1 MRIAIVGAGSIGG
14 AIAHALAL
22 TGHDPVVVARGA
34 TKAALERDG
43 FTVTR
48 AGRIEKSAPR
58 VVADPAQAGVQ
69 DMVIGALKA
78 HDWPGAVDLFAPL
91 VGPET
96 LLLPAINGLPWW
108 YFQRQG
114 GAREGTP
121 LETVDPG
128 GILSKRFDPAR
139 IVGTVVYMAVSRPA
153 PGQLFWPT
161 GERLVIGDV
170 AAGAGN
176 AERAAAPLRAAGLNV
191 EIAPD
196 IRHAM
201 WLKLVNNASFN
212 PISVLARAGVVTIL
226 DDPQWR
232 AMGAAAMNEI
242 MALSAAAGCAVEID
256 VAARLE
262 SMRRLGDFKSS
273 MLQDFEA
280 GRKMEIGPLV
290 EAPREL
296 GRLTGVATP
305 VLDEL
310 SARMKAYA

>member
-34 TKAALERDG
+34 TKAALARDG

-58 VVADPAQAGVQ
+58 VVADPAAAGIQ

-78 HDWPGAVDLFAPL
+78 HDWPGAVDLFMPL
-91 VGPET
+91 MGPDT

-114 GAREGTP
+114 GARDGAI

-128 GILSKRFDPAR
+128 GMLSKRFDPAR

-153 PGQLFWPT
+153 PGHLAWPT

-176 AERAAAPLRAAGLNV
+176 AERAAIPLRAAGLNV
-191 EIAPD
+191 EIASD
-196 IRHAM
+196 SRHAM
-201 WLKLVNNASFN
+201 WTKLLGNASFN
-212 PISVLARAGVVTIL
+212 PISVLARAGVTAIL
-226 DDPQWR
+226 DDPHWR
-232 AMGAAAMNEI
+232 AMGAAVMREI
-242 MALSAAAGCAVEID
+242 MALSAAAGCAVDID
-256 VAARLE
+256 VEARLE
-262 SMRRLGDFKSS
+262 AMRRLGNFKSS

-280 GRKMEIGPLV
+280 GRKLEIGPLV
-290 EAPREL
+290 EAPREF

-310 SARMKAYA
+310 SARMQAYA

>member
-78 HDWPGAVDLFAPL
+78 HDWPGAVELFAPL
-91 VGPET
+91 MGPDT

-108 YFQRQG
+108 YFQRLG
-114 GAREGTP
+114 GAHADTR
-121 LETVDPG
+121 LDTVDPTG
-128 GILSKRFDPAR
+128 VLSTRFDPSR

-153 PGQLFWPT
+153 PGHLAWPT

-170 AAGAGN
+170 AADAGN
-176 AERAAAPLRAAGLNV
+176 AARAAIPLRAAGLNV
-191 EIAPD
+191 EIASD

-201 WLKLVNNASFN
+201 WTKLLGNSSFN
-212 PISVLARAGVVTIL
+212 PISVLARAGVVAIL

-232 AMGAAAMNEI
+232 AMCAAVMREI
-242 MALSAAAGCAVEID
+242 MALSKAAGCAVEID
-256 VAARLE
+256 AEARME
-262 SMRRLGDFKSS
+262 AMRRLGDFKSS

-280 GRKMEIGPLV
+280 GRSLEIGPMI

>member
-91 VGPET
+91 MGPDT

-108 YFQRQG
+108 YFQHSG
-114 GAREGTP
+114 GPRDGTV
-121 LETVDPG
+121 LETVDPA
-128 GILSKRFDPAR
+128 GILSERFDPTR

-153 PGQLFWPT
+153 PGQLAWPT
-161 GERLVIGDV
+161 GERLMIGDIAGGADN
-170 AAGAGN
+170 AA
-176 AERAAAPLRAAGLNV
+176 RAAAPLRAAGLNV
-191 EIAPD
+191 ELVPD
-196 IRHAM
+196 FRHAM

-212 PISVLARAGVVTIL
+212 PISVLTRAGVVAIL
-226 DDPQWR
+226 DDPHWR
-232 AMGAAAMNEI
+232 AMGTAVMREV

-256 VAARLE
+256 IEARLE

-273 MLQDFEA
+273 MLQDLES
-280 GRKMEIGPLV
+280 GRSMEIGPLV
-290 EAPREL
+290 EAPREF
-296 GRLTGVATP
+296 GRLMGVATP
-305 VLDEL
+305 VLDEI

>member
-48 AGRIEKSAPR
+48 AGSIEKSAPR

-78 HDWPGAVDLFAPL
+78 HDWPGAADLFAPMM
-91 VGPET
+91 GPDT

-108 YFQRQG
+108 YFQCLG
-114 GAREGTP
+114 GPRDGTI

-153 PGQLFWPT
+153 PGQLAWPT

-170 AAGAGN
+170 AGGAGN
-176 AERAAAPLRAAGLNV
+176 AERAAVPLRAAGLNV
-191 EIAPD
+191 EVVPD
-196 IRHAM
+196 IRNAM

-212 PISVLARAGVVTIL
+212 PISVLTRAGVVAIL
-226 DDPQWR
+226 DDPHWR
-232 AMGAAAMNEI
+232 AMGTSVMREI
-242 MALSAAAGCAVEID
+242 MALSAAAGCAVAVD
-256 VAARLE
+256 VEARLE

-280 GRKMEIGPLV
+280 GRSMEIGPLV

-305 VLDEL
+305 VLDEV
-310 SARMKAYA
+310 SAQMKAYA

>member
-91 VGPET
+91 MGRDT
-96 LLLPAINGLPWW
+96 LLMPAINGLPWW

-114 GAREGTP
+114 GAHDGKRIAA
-121 LETVDPG
+121 VDPAG
-128 GILSKRFDPAR
+128 TLSRFFDPAR

-153 PGQLFWPT
+153 PGHLAWPT

-170 AAGAGN
+170 DAATGN
-176 AERAAAPLRAAGLNV
+176 AERAAVPLRAAGLNV
-191 EIAPD
+191 EITPD
-196 IRHAM
+196 IRNAM

-212 PISVLARAGVVTIL
+212 PISVLARGGVATML
-226 DDPQWR
+226 ANPELR
-232 AMGAAAMNEI
+232 AMGSAAMREI
-242 MALSAAAGCAVEID
+242 VELSQAVGCKVEVDID
-256 VAARLE
+256 ARID
-262 SMRRLGDFKSS
+262 SMHRLGDFKSS

-280 GRKMEIGPLV
+280 GRSMEIGPLI
-290 EAPREL
+290 EAPREI
-296 GRLTGVATP
+296 GRLTGVSTP

-310 SARMKAYA
+310 SARMAAYA

>member
-58 VVADPAQAGVQ
+58 VVADPAEAGVQ

-78 HDWPGAVDLFAPL
+78 HDWPGAVELFAPL
-91 VGPET
+91 VGPDT

-108 YFQRQG
+108 YFQSLG
-114 GAREGTP
+114 GTHADTR
-121 LETVDPG
+121 LDTVDPAG
-128 GILSKRFDPAR
+128 VLSARFDPSR

-153 PGQLFWPT
+153 PGHLAWPT

-170 AAGAGN
+170 AADAGN
-176 AERAAAPLRAAGLNV
+176 AARAAIPLRAAGLNV
-191 EIAPD
+191 EIAAD

-201 WLKLVNNASFN
+201 WTKLLGNSSFN

-232 AMGAAAMNEI
+232 AMCAAVMREI
-242 MALSAAAGCAVEID
+242 MALSKAAGCAVEID
-256 VAARLE
+256 VEARME
-262 SMRRLGDFKSS
+262 SMRRLSDFKSS

-280 GRKMEIGPLV
+280 GRSLEIGPMI
-290 EAPREL
+290 EAPREF

-305 VLDEL
+305 ILDEL
-310 SARMKAYA
+310 STRMKAYA

>member
-58 VVADPAQAGVQ
+58 VVADPAEAGVQ

-78 HDWPGAVDLFAPL
+78 HDWPDAADLFAPL
-91 VGPET
+91 TGPDT

-108 YFQRQG
+108 YFQRLG
-114 GAREGTP
+114 GKRDGTR

-128 GILSKRFDPAR
+128 GVLSKRFDPAR

-153 PGQLFWPT
+153 PGHLAWPT
-161 GERLVIGDV
+161 GERLVIGDI

-176 AERAAAPLRAAGLNV
+176 AARAAVPLRAAGLNV
-191 EIAPD
+191 EIADD

-201 WLKLVNNASFN
+201 WTKLLNNASFN
-212 PISVLARAGVVTIL
+212 PISVLARAGVATIL
-226 DDPQWR
+226 DDPRWR
-232 AMGAAAMNEI
+232 AMGAAVMREI
-242 MALSAAAGCAVEID
+242 MALSEAAGCAVDID
-256 VAARLE
+256 IEARLE
-262 SMRRLGDFKSS
+262 ATRRLGDFKSS

-280 GRKMEIGPLV
+280 GRKMEIGPLI
-290 EAPREL
+290 EAPREV
-296 GRLTGVATP
+296 GRLTGVTTP
-305 VLDEL
+305 KLDEL
-310 SARMKAYA
+310 SALMKDYA

>member
-48 AGRIEKSAPR
+48 TGRTEKSNPR

-91 VGPET
+91 MGPDT

-114 GAREGTP
+114 GTFDGTR
-121 LETVDPG
+121 LETVDPAG
-128 GILSKRFDPAR
+128 VLSKRFDPAR

-153 PGQLFWPT
+153 PGHLSWPT

-170 AAGAGN
+170 AAGTGN
-176 AERAAAPLRAAGLNV
+176 AERAAVPLRGAGLNV
-191 EIAPD
+191 EIESD

-201 WLKLVNNASFN
+201 WTKLLNNASFN
-212 PISVLARAGVVTIL
+212 PISVLARGGVATIL
-226 DDPQWR
+226 QNPEWR
-232 AMGAAAMNEI
+232 MMGAAAMREI
-242 MALSAAAGCAVEID
+242 MALSKAVGRKVEID
-256 VAARLE
+256 VDARIE

-305 VLDEL
+305 MLDEL
-310 SARMKAYA
+310 SARMAAYA

>member
-34 TKAALERDG
+34 TKTALERDG

-48 AGRIEKSAPR
+48 AGRNEKSAPR
-58 VVADPAQAGVQ
+58 VVADPAEAGIQ
-69 DMVIGALKA
+69 DIVIGALKA
-78 HDWPGAVDLFAPL
+78 HDWPGAVNLFAPL
-91 VGPET
+91 MGPDT
-96 LLLPAINGLPWW
+96 LVLPAINGLPWW
-108 YFQRQG
+108 YFQKLG
-114 GAREGTP
+114 GKLDGTR
-121 LETVDPG
+121 LATVDPAG
-128 GILSKRFDPAR
+128 ALSNFFDPAR

-153 PGQLFWPT
+153 PGHLAWPT

-170 AAGAGN
+170 DPAAGN
-176 AERAAAPLRAAGLNV
+176 AARAAVPLRAAGLNV

-196 IRHAM
+196 IRNAM

-212 PISVLARAGVVTIL
+212 PISVLARGGVATIL
-226 DDPQWR
+226 ANPELR
-232 AMGAAAMNEI
+232 AMGSAAMREI
-242 MALSAAAGCAVEID
+242 VDLSQAVGCKVEVDIE
-256 VAARLE
+256 ARIE
-262 SMRRLGDFKSS
+262 SMNRLGDFKSS

-280 GRKMEIGPLV
+280 GRPMEIGPLI

-296 GRLTGVATP
+296 GRLTGIATP

-310 SARMKAYA
+310 SARMAAYA